1 MHSRSLPA
9 TLASIILLCASAPA
23 SGQEIAFDL
32 DPARTTVQF
41 TLGGTLHTVHGSFKL
56 KRGAIR
62 FDPATGKIGGEAV
75 VDATSGESDS
85 EGRDRRMHDNVL
97 ESARYPE
104 IVFTPDRVEGV
115 VAKQGAS
122 QVEVHG
128 MFRIHGAEH
137 EVMLPVHL
145 EMTPMADGRAT
156 AKIHFTIPY
165 VKWGL
170 KNPSTLFLR
179 VSDKVDI
186 DIAAYT
192 R

>member
-1 MHSRSLPA
+1 
-9 TLASIILLCASAPA
+9 
-23 SGQEIAFDL
+23 
-32 DPARTTVQF
+32 VQF

-62 FDPATGKIGGEAV
+62 FDPSTGKIGGEAV
-75 VDATSGESDS
+75 VDATSGESDN

-115 VAKQGAS
+115 VARQGAS

-128 MFRIHGAEH
+128 IFRIHGAEH
-137 EVMLPVHL
+137 EVMLPVHV
-145 EMTPMADGRAT
+145 EMTLTADARAT

>member
-1 MHSRSLPA
+1 MHSRSLAA
-9 TLASIILLCASAPA
+9 TLASIVLLCASAPA
-23 SGQEIAFDL
+23 PGQEIALDL

-41 TLGGTLHTVHGSFKL
+41 TLSGTLHTVHGSFKL

-85 EGRDRRMHDNVL
+85 DGRDSRMHTNIL

-104 IVFTPDRVEGV
+104 IVFTPDRVEGT
-115 VAKQGAS
+115 VARQGAS
-122 QVEVHG
+122 QIEVHG

-137 EVMLPVHL
+137 EIMLPVQVT
-145 EMTPMADGRAT
+145 MDDGRAT

>member
-9 TLASIILLCASAPA
+9 TLALTVLLCAGTA
-23 SGQEIAFDL
+23 SSQEIALNL
-32 DPARTTVQF
+32 DSAKTTVQF
-41 TLGGTLHTVHGSFKL
+41 TLGASLHTVHGNFKL

-75 VDATSGESDS
+75 VDATSGESGSD
-85 EGRDRRMHDNVL
+85 GRDRRMHAGIL

-104 IVFTPDRVEGV
+104 IVFTPDRVAGS
-115 VAKQGAS
+115 VAKQGDS

-137 EVMLPVHL
+137 EVTLPVHVQ
-145 EMTPMADGRAT
+145 MTQMADGRALAT
-156 AKIHFTIPY
+156 IHFTIPY

>member
-9 TLASIILLCASAPA
+9 TLASMVLLCASAPA
-23 SGQEIAFDL
+23 PGQEIAFDL

-62 FDPATGKIGGEAV
+62 FDPATGKMGGEAV

-104 IVFTPDRVEGV
+104 IAFTPDRVEGV

-122 QVEVHG
+122 QVAVHG
-128 MFRIHGAEH
+128 MFRIHGAAH
-137 EVMLPVHL
+137 EVMLPIQVL
-145 EMTPMADGRAT
+145 IDNGRAT